1 MFDHSPA
8 ATGLLD
14 MPDADLLRMHTE
26 GNKDAFGV
34 LYQRHRPRLWAV
46 AARIS
51 GGQDADDAVQN
62 AMIRAY
68 SCADGFRGDSAVTT
82 WLHRIVVNAALD
94 VNRRRPHVAPQDREP
109 SCAAWPSAEADTRM
123 DVRKQW
129 LRLSPDHRAAL
140 LLVDMMGYPLA
151 EAAQILGVSEGAM
164 KSRAFRARAAL
175 ADKLPDRYPVS
186 VEAEAA

>member
-1 MFDHSPA
+1 
-8 ATGLLD
+8 
-14 MPDADLLRMHTE
+14 MPDADLLRMHTG

-34 LYQRHRPRLWAV
+34 LYQRHSPRLWAV
-46 AARIS
+46 AARIA

-109 SCAAWPSAEADTRM
+109 SSAAWPSAEADTRM

-186 VEAEAA
+186 LEAEAA